1 MVKQKIKQNI
11 RQKVKQK
18 IRSGVVHIQAGLNN
32 TIVTITDK
40 KGNVIS
46 WSSAGACGFKG
57 ARKGTPFAA
66 QTAADQAAR
75 NARDRG
81 LRQVEII
88 ISGNGAGRET
98 AIRAVQKMGLG
109 IFVIRDITP
118 LPHNGCRPPK
128 KRRI

>member
-1 MVKQKIKQNI
+1 MVKQKKKQ
-11 RQKVKQK
+11 KKKQK
-18 IRSGVVHIQAGLNN
+18 IRNGVAHIQAGLNN

-40 KGNVIS
+40 LGRVIS

-66 QTAADQAAR
+66 KTAIQAAGQS
-75 NARDRG
+75 AKDRG
-81 LRQVEII
+81 VKQVEIL
-88 ISGNGAGRET
+88 ISGNGAGRRV
-98 AIRAVQKMGLG
+98 AIRTIHGLKFQ
-109 IFVIRDITP
+109 IFIVRDITP

>member
-1 MVKQKIKQNI
+1 MVKQKIKQ
-11 RQKVKQK
+11 K
-18 IRSGVVHIQAGLNN
+18 IRRGVVHIQAGLNN

-40 KGNVIS
+40 NGNVIS

-66 QTAADQAAR
+66 EMACEKAIRVAKE
-75 NARDRG
+75 RG
-81 LRQVEII
+81 IRLVEVIV
-88 ISGNGAGRET
+88 SGPGKGREN
-98 AIRAVQKMGLG
+98 AIREVAKSGVRILL
-109 IFVIRDITP
+109 IRDITP